1 MIQKECSKITNTIDF
16 SQLRN
21 KNVLVTGAS
30 GLIGIYMLSCLK
42 NVKEKFNIKIYA
54 WVKNDIDPFFKNI
67 FDECFIIQNDI
78 TDQSIFDKLPNFDY
92 IIHSSGYAQPN
103 KFLDDKIK
111 TITLNT
117 VTTINLLNKLNK
129 DGKFLFVSTSELYS
143 GLNVELLSEEDIGTT
158 NTNHPRSCYID
169 SKRCGESICYSF
181 IEKGIDIKI
190 ARLSL
195 AYGPGT
201 KPNDTR
207 VMNSII
213 QKALL
218 NDVIELF
225 DDGSAVRTYCYITDI
240 VEMFWNILFFGK
252 HRLYNV
258 GGISKTTILD
268 LANKIGNTLN
278 KRVITPSK
286 NEGLKGSPKLV
297 NLNLNRYIDEFN
309 KKEFVSLDEGLIQTI
324 NWQKHIYNQ

>member
-1 MIQKECSKITNTIDF
+1 MIKNECSNIVNNIDF
-16 SQLRN
+16 SQLEN
-21 KNVLVTGAS
+21 KSVLVTGAS

-42 NVKEKFNIKIYA
+42 KASEKFNIKIYA
-54 WVKNDIDPFFKNI
+54 WVKNNIDPFFKEI
-67 FDECFIIQNDI
+67 FDGCSIIKHDI
-78 TDQSIFDKLPNFDY
+78 TDQSIYNDLPNFDC

-117 VTTINLLNKLNK
+117 VTTINLINKLNK
-129 DGKFLFVSTSELYS
+129 NGKFLFVSTSELYS
-143 GLNVELLSEEDIGTT
+143 GLNVESLTEEDIGTT

-181 IEKGIDIKI
+181 IEKGFDIKI
-190 ARLSL
+190 VRLSL

-213 QKALL
+213 QKALS
-218 NDVIELF
+218 NEIIELF
-225 DDGSAVRTYCYITDI
+225 DDGSAIRTYCYITDI

-252 HRLYNV
+252 YRLYNV
-258 GGISKTTILD
+258 GGTSKITILE
-268 LANKIGNTLN
+268 LANKIGEILN
-278 KRVITPSK
+278 KKVIAPST
-286 NEGLKGSPKLV
+286 NNSLKGSPKLV
-297 NLNLNRYIDEFN
+297 NLNLNKYINEFN
-309 KKEFVSLDEGLIQTI
+309 KKEFVSLDEGLMKTI
-324 NWQKHIYNQ
+324 TWQKHIYNQ